1 MILSLAGL
9 PHHIRV
15 SRQKSHHGLRRV
27 ALLLILFTL
36 EGCYYV
42 QAIRGHTELMNR
54 RRPVAEVIADDDSS
68 DELRRKLAL
77 VQAARDFA
85 VSELMLPDNDSYR
98 SYADL
103 ERDFVVWNVFAAPEF
118 DLEAKTW
125 CFPVAGCVAYRGYF
139 SESSAAAFSKKL
151 AGQGYDVTIGG
162 VSAYS
167 TLGRFADPLLNTMMR
182 WTDVD
187 LVTTMFHEL
196 AHQKLY
202 VKGDSMFNESF
213 ASVVADYGIA
223 RWLDLREQ
231 IAAAPSAGGD
241 EHVRRSMMALVVA
254 TRVELNTLYDGTMTE
269 DRMRQQKNSIFRK
282 LSDDAEALVRADGG
296 KVRNWL
302 AAPMN
307 NARLVS
313 MNLYEGRFN
322 AFQSILATCD
332 DDLRCFYAR
341 AERLAELSFADR
353 SKQLANL
360 QHQLPISA
368 PD

>member
-1 MILSLAGL
+1 
-9 PHHIRV
+9 
-15 SRQKSHHGLRRV
+15 
-27 ALLLILFTL
+27 
-36 EGCYYV
+36 V

-54 RRPVAEVIADDDSS
+54 RRPVAEVIADHDSS
-68 DELRRKLAL
+68 DELRRKLVL

-85 VSELMLPDNDSYR
+85 VSELMLPDNESYR

-118 DLEAKTW
+118 ALEAKTW

-139 SESSAAAFSKKL
+139 SQSAAAAFSEKL
-151 AGQGYDVTIGG
+151 AGQGYDVATGG

-182 WTDVD
+182 WSDAD

-223 RWLDLREQ
+223 RWLESREQ
-231 IAAAPSAGGD
+231 SAATPDSG
-241 EHVRRSMMALVVA
+241 EEQVRRSMMALVKTA
-254 TRVELNTLYDGTMTE
+254 RVELEALYDSKMNEG
-269 DRMRQQKNSIFRK
+269 RMRQQKSGIFRK
-282 LSDDAEALVRADGG
+282 LSDSADVLIQANGSQAN
-296 KVRNWL
+296 NWL

-313 MNLYEGRFN
+313 LNLYEGRFN
-322 AFQSILATCD
+322 AFQSILAACD

-341 AERLAELSFADR
+341 ADHLAELSFAER
-353 SKQLANL
+353 SEQLANL